1 MNIYV
6 TIGGQGTRLK
16 CLSPKDKHLLYFKN
30 KKIIDWILEIVP
42 EAKILGNKKTKSRK
56 ETLFEIADQKNVL
69 IIDCDIIPFG
79 LDISLI
85 DTDCDNI
92 FTFKSDRDKW
102 GSAKINNG
110 ILINCDEK
118 SNISN
123 YKCSGI
129 YYIKNMKDTL
139 NKMKDNSIASGI
151 IGAKSIVENTFV
163 RLGDLED
170 YMEAIQ
176 S

>member
-30 KKIIDWILEIVP
+30 KKIIDWITEIVP
-42 EAKILGNKKTKSRK
+42 TAILLGNKKTKNRK
-56 ETLFEIADQKNVL
+56 ETLLEIMEQKNVL

-79 LDISLI
+79 LDLGLI
-85 DTDCDNI
+85 DTSCDNI
-92 FTFKSDRDKW
+92 FIFESNRDKW
-102 GSAKINNG
+102 GSAKISNG
-110 ILINCDEK
+110 LLIDSDE
-118 SNISN
+118 SNNISN

-129 YYIKNMKDTL
+129 YYIKNMKNTL

-151 IGAKSIVENTFV
+151 IGAKSIIENTFI

-170 YMEAIQ
+170 YMEAIKL
-176 S
+176 

>member
-30 KKIIDWILEIVP
+30 KRIIDWILEIVP

-56 ETLFEIADQKNVL
+56 ETLFEIVGQKNIL

-79 LDISLI
+79 LDINLI
-85 DTDCDNI
+85 DTDYDNI
-92 FTFKSDRDKW
+92 FIFESNRNKW
-102 GSAKINNG
+102 GSAKIKNG

-129 YYIKNMKDTL
+129 YYIKNMENTL
-139 NKMKDNSIASGI
+139 NKMQDNSIASGI

-176 S
+176 L